1 MTCTFIANW
10 ICYKDYALYKKIIST
25 NLFSMNTLEQLL
37 YRDSLAAS
45 LSDSSKATA
54 FVFLNSLAT
63 SNLNIDYS

>member
-1 MTCTFIANW
+1 
-10 ICYKDYALYKKIIST
+10 
-25 NLFSMNTLEQLL
+25 MNTLEQLL

-63 SNLNIDYS
+63 SNLNIDIHKRLFAGYLSI